1 MTVKVETENCDLAK
15 FFARLRGT
23 QKKFASFHAPL
34 RVSLK
39 SCSLISSEHIWL
51 IVAMQSFF
59 KGLIEK
65 FILKNLI
72 MADKKVQ
79 SQKRPQNAVVS
90 TATPEARE
98 ETSNVAYN
106 EASIRNNLTV
116 LEYSRTLQAA
126 AR

>member
-1 MTVKVETENCDLAK
+1 MFGSILDAHMVN
-15 FFARLRGT
+15 
-23 QKKFASFHAPL
+23 
-34 RVSLK
+34 
-39 SCSLISSEHIWL
+39 SSNAFI
-51 IVAMQSFF
+51 FF

-65 FILKNLI
+65 FIFKNLI